1 MSMSRCELGDQILG
15 YVWVLQWDQVLDQQ
29 CGQAWVLELDQ
40 VWVLEWGQA
49 WDKVWVLERG
59 VGSGTRSWIS
69 TSDVGAA
76 MVAG

>member
-49 WDKVWVLERG
+49 WDKVWVLE
-59 VGSGTRSWIS
+59 
-69 TSDVGAA
+69 
-76 MVAG
+76 